1 MRTID
6 DEAGGLLGRNG
17 GANGRQATLHFDL
30 RMPSIIKHP
39 LELEHLVTLPRPC
52 AVCFTDATAVDRV
65 LTRGASEGSIRQSFA
80 HARSTSAASSA
91 SLALERVVRDGWL
104 GQDES
109 GATALRRGSESTLGA
124 VLEDG
129 EASESPR
136 AKIVKFGPSRSGG
149 GDPVQSPLAVGGVGS
164 VKPTFGVLTDS
175 KKGGRRYSMDDYGV
189 SIAHR
194 AELQTS
200 QVVFPTRVYA

>member
-1 MRTID
+1 MFIVPCPCSVYFSGA
-6 DEAGGLLGRNG
+6 AG
-17 GANGRQATLHFDL
+17 A
-30 RMPSIIKHP
+30 
-39 LELEHLVTLPRPC
+39 
-52 AVCFTDATAVDRV
+52 DRV
-65 LTRGASEGSIRQSFA
+65 LTRGASEGSIRQSLA
-80 HARSTSAASSA
+80 HVRSTSAVSTA

-109 GATALRRGSESTLGA
+109 GATVLRRGSDSTLGA

-136 AKIVKFGPSRSGG
+136 AKIVKFGPSKSSG
-149 GDPVQSPLAVGGVGS
+149 GDPEIAPLALDEVGT
-164 VKPTFGVLTDS
+164 VKPTLGVLTDS

-200 QVVFPTRVYA
+200 QVGLPTRVYPSDR